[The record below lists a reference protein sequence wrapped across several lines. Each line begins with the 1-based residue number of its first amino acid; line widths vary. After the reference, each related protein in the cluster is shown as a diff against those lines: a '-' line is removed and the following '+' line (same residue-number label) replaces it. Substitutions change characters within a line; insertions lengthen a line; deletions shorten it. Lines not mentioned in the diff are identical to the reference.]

1 MNEGEM
7 AIIPAAGFDTPPTP
21 ADNGNHPPV
30 DDKWWQESALF
41 TFASAPDRFG
51 CWIRF
56 GAHVNQGVA
65 NLYSWT
71 MIGEEFA
78 DRRMA
83 VDQPLPP
90 GDLLD
95 GAIAG
100 ATVTTIE
107 PLMRYALTLDTDD
120 LQLRLEWR
128 NFRHPLSMG
137 YNVGGATIAKGHYN
151 AMGRATGT
159 AVWRGREY
167 PVDAMGF
174 SDHSWGVRR
183 AHLPASR
190 SLFCVFDE
198 DFTITAIPISTGP
211 ARSMV
216 GYVWRDG
223 VLGRLQSE
231 SKMGY
236 SFRDDW
242 ITPAGCEA
250 ELIDDKGRVFRL
262 SGWTFGPSSTWPMGH
277 GKLVTH
283 ASAGFRCDGREGS
296 GILES
301 SQYKGLPPSV
311 AALGLDPAS
320 WWINEEQD

>member
-7 AIIPAAGFDTPPTP
+7 AVIPAADFDTPPTV
-21 ADNGNHPPV
+21 ADNANHPPV
-30 DDKWWQESALF
+30 DDKWWQESGLF
-41 TFASAPDRFG
+41 TFASAADRFG

-56 GAHVNQGVA
+56 GAHANQGVA

-71 MIGEEFA
+71 MIGDEMA
-78 DRRMA
+78 DRRMM

-90 GDLLD
+90 GDLLE
-95 GAIAG
+95 ATIAG
-100 ATVTTIE
+100 ASVTTIE
-107 PLMRYALTLDTDD
+107 PLMRYGLTLDTDE

-128 NFRHPLSMG
+128 NFRHPLSMSF
-137 YNVGGATIAKGHYN
+137 NVGGATIAKGHYN

-159 AVWRGREY
+159 GVWRGREF
-167 PVDAMGF
+167 PIDAAGF
-174 SDHSWGVRR
+174 SDHSWGARR
-183 AHLPASR
+183 KHLPASR

-198 DFTITAIPISTGP
+198 DFYITAIPVSTGP

-216 GYVWRDG
+216 GYVYKDG

-250 ELIDDKGRVFRL
+250 ELIDDKGRVFHL
-262 SGWTFGPSSTWPMGH
+262 SGRTFGPSSTWPMGH

-283 ASAGFRCDGREGS
+283 ASAGFRCEGREGS

-301 SQYKGLPPSV
+301 SQYAGLPPSV
-311 AALGLDPAS
+311 ATLGLDPAS
-320 WWINEEQD
+320 WWINEQTE